1 MAFFSDDHQKKV
13 GAGGHTAM
21 TAAVTPRVADLD
33 LTTCTVV
40 NQTDVGQTFNKSLVR
55 VRPEEFLCKYET
67 HCLNLC
73 MCCDFLA
80 CDCQM
85 SCPEGCHC
93 YHDTPWSVNIVQCSR
108 GSHSEV
114 PALVPMDATAL
125 HLDNNN
131 LTTLKTG
138 MFLGKIKDELDTTLQ
153 SKMNAKL
160 SKQRL

>member
-1 MAFFSDDHQKKV
+1 
-13 GAGGHTAM
+13 M

-138 MFLGKIKDELDTTLQ
+138 MFLGKIKDELEDMDTSLNSQ
-153 SKMNAKL
+153 IRREGPNKF
-160 SKQRL
+160 